1 MEVLLLEW
9 KTDKFVLIGDAYPVP
24 YNAKEVAKLL
34 KFLDLKEKGKRARGE
49 IVEEESDIEMFG
61 DEEEEDEDKED
72 EDKSDDKDLAVQ
84 EKVDELMN
92 NEINEQED
100 EDQNEAS
107 SSGKQPVDQVLL
119 SNPTIFY
126 LNVQQQGEVEITR
139 TRAEMLEELGLEDGK
154 FKFNIEDEIPQSPA
168 KDFEPRYPHEAD
180 HYDDVIVESASDS
193 EEDRYDFHYEGE
205 DAAFPLLAEL
215 FKDKNEDEIRRKIVE
230 KISTED
236 IPEPVPREIPAEE
249 RKKWF

>member
-1 MEVLLLEW
+1 
-9 KTDKFVLIGDAYPVP
+9 
-24 YNAKEVAKLL
+24 
-34 KFLDLKEKGKRARGE
+34 
-49 IVEEESDIEMFG
+49 MFG
-61 DEEEEDEDKED
+61 DEEEEDEEKDDDKGDD
-72 EDKSDDKDLAVQ
+72 EPDDKDDKDDDDNDQGASGLLIRDPAVQ

-139 TRAEMLEELGLEDGK
+139 IRAEMLEELGLEDGK
-154 FKFNIEDEIPQSPA
+154 FKFDIEDEIPQSPA

-193 EEDRYDFHYEGE
+193 EEDRCDFHYQGE
-205 DAAFPLLAEL
+205 DAAFPSLAEL

-236 IPEPVPREIPAEE
+236 IPELVPREIPAEE
-249 RKKWF
+249 RKK